1 MRRGSCWLWALHL
14 AALAAPAL
22 AAPLG
27 DPAAAGLAKA
37 RDERC
42 TECHL
47 TEPHDPERLGTSS
60 ERFPK
65 LVGQV
70 PAYLVKQLQD
80 FRSGARK
87 HEIMT
92 VMARDLSDEDIA
104 HIASYFSSRPV
115 MRAGSAEGAARPVPA
130 LYQQGDAGRGIL
142 ACANCHGPAGKQP
155 LSGAMP
161 TPLIG
166 GQERPYLEYQLR
178 DWRNGDRH
186 NSPGGLM
193 NQQTQALT
201 EREIVE
207 LAQYLSAQ

>member
-1 MRRGSCWLWALHL
+1 MRPGGRWLL
-14 AALAAPAL
+14 ALALVAL
-22 AAPLG
+22 LA
-27 DPAAAGLAKA
+27 PAAAATPDPLAVGRAKA

-80 FRSGARK
+80 FRSGARR

-92 VMARDLSDEDIA
+92 VMARDLGDEDMVR
-104 HIASYFSSRPV
+104 IASYFASLPTMHGGQPSV
-115 MRAGSAEGAARPVPA
+115 NARPAPA
-130 LYQQGDAGRGIL
+130 LYSLGDAARGIA
-142 ACANCHGPAGKQP
+142 ACASCHGAAGKQP
-155 LSGAMP
+155 LAGAMP
-161 TPLIG
+161 IPLIG
-166 GQERPYLEYQLR
+166 GQERPYIEYQLR
-178 DWRNGDRH
+178 DWRNGDRR
-186 NSPGGLM
+186 NSPGDLM
-193 NQQTQALT
+193 NQQTHALT
-201 EREIVE
+201 EDEIAE